1 MLSHLLKPLAT
12 LFALAFFLPVA
23 NAQNIQE
30 VAIKNG
36 ETLELGALY
45 SVRNCRSILKSP
57 PIVEILDG
65 PPQVTVGV
73 KEAMVLPRTQQCAKE
88 VKGGIL
94 TITAKD
100 VTEPMRA
107 RMTIRIRY
115 PSGDGDHPRSRTL
128 NLAMFP

>member
-1 MLSHLLKPLAT
+1 MSCFLKPVAA
-12 LFALAFFLPVA
+12 LFALGFFLPVA
-23 NAQNIQE
+23 NAQNVRE

-57 PIVEILDG
+57 PVVEIMNG
-65 PPQVTVGV
+65 PPQVTVSV
-73 KEAMVLPRTQQCAKE
+73 KEAMVLPRAQQCAKE

-128 NLAMFP
+128 DLAMFP